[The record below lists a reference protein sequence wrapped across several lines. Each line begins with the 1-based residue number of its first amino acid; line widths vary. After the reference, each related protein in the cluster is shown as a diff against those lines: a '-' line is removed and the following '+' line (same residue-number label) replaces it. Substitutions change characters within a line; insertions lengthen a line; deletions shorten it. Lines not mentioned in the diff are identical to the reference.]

1 MAVTNLSQLL
11 QHSAA
16 SFPDKGIAC
25 LQDGQVRRMAYGDL
39 LHLAQSNAVQVRNL
53 AGQGRPIFLIHF
65 DNHWDNIVWFWSV
78 VLAGFIPAMS
88 TPLVVDLEQREKHL
102 IHLHRL
108 LDDPIV
114 LTSTRLQD
122 DLTTSNPSLRLQ
134 IRLVEKFDDEIL
146 EYHGTGS
153 PATERSNI
161 AALMLTSGSTGHAK
175 AVTLQHD
182 QVLTALK
189 GKSQYHGT
197 TSEDAFLNWIGLD
210 HVANLTEIHLH
221 AMYLGADQVHLP
233 AGDVINDPLLFL
245 QQCAQHRVAYSFAP
259 NFFLATLLRSLQRA
273 EKSSDMPPRMDLSY
287 LRALISGGEANVVE
301 TCDDLSKIL
310 MDYGAPRNLIRPGFG
325 MTETCAGSIY
335 GKNCPDYDMSR
346 GLEFASLGACV
357 PGITLRVVESSGN
370 VLNNSEVGYLEISG
384 PIVFNGYYNNPTA
397 TAEAFPTKDWFRT
410 GDLAFIDDAG
420 QLNMTGRAKDT
431 VNINGLKYP
440 IQELETAIEEAG
452 IEGMTPSYTAI
463 FPYRAKDSSTEAI
476 VVVYLP
482 EYSTEDVATRVK
494 VAKSVSQVLL
504 QICAVRPYEILPL
517 TVEHLPKSSL
527 GKLSRAK
534 LRRAFEE
541 GKFKEIVD
549 LNSRLVTEYQQQ
561 FYTAPRNDNEAR
573 LLEVVRSSLDLA
585 DSVKIGID
593 TDFSDLGVT
602 SVEILRVKSRIDAAL
617 HLSKALPVG
626 TLLVNRTIRQL
637 GEAIAVLQESPY
649 EPMTILQ
656 PDGSKIPLWLV
667 HPGVGEV
674 LIFMQLARYMTDR
687 PVYGLRARGLDGE
700 KPFDSIPE
708 AVQTYY
714 ASIRRAQPKGPYAIA
729 GYSYGSNLA
738 FEVAKLIE
746 EDGDE
751 VKFLGAF
758 DQPPRLAAR
767 SQQFDWVDCVLF
779 VSFFLGLITE
789 EQAKYTLGS
798 QLRTMSRDDALS
810 HILDNAPE
818 DRVEELAITRKKL
831 ADWAGVA
838 FQLKVIG
845 REYDPTGTVARLD
858 CFYAAPLPE
867 VASTME
873 EWDAIIAEWAPFVR
887 GEVGYHRVDGGH
899 YDMITTHVRSFQK
912 RLKQILDERGA

>member
-1 MAVTNLSQLL
+1 MAVTHLSELL
-11 QHSAA
+11 RRSAA
-16 SFPDKGIAC
+16 SFPNKGITF
-25 LQDGQVRRMAYGDL
+25 LQNGQTRYMSYSDL
-39 LHLAQSNAVQVRNL
+39 LSLAENNAATVRKL
-53 AGQGRPIFLIHF
+53 AGRGSPIFLIHF
-65 DNHWDNIVWFWSV
+65 DNHWNNIVWFWSV
-78 VLAGFIPAMS
+78 VLGGYIPAMS
-88 TPLVVDLEQREKHL
+88 TPLVSDLEQRSKHL
-102 IHLHRL
+102 QHLYNL
-108 LDDPIV
+108 LEDPIV
-114 LTSTRLQD
+114 LTSAHLQS
-122 DLTTSNPSLRLQ
+122 DLAAVDSEIQLQVRAIEQFDNEVLEWQGTCSPTTESS
-134 IRLVEKFDDEIL
+134 D
-146 EYHGTGS
+146 
-153 PATERSNI
+153 I

-175 AVTLQHD
+175 AVTLRHN
-182 QVLTALK
+182 QVKTALK
-189 GKSQYHGT
+189 GKSQYHET
-197 TSEDAFLNWIGLD
+197 TPDDVFLSWIGMD

-221 AMYLGADQVHLP
+221 AMLLGASQVQIP

-245 QQCAQHRVAYSFAP
+245 KQCAEHRVAYTFAP
-259 NFFLATLLRSLQRA
+259 NFFLATLLRTLQKS
-273 EKSSDMPPRMDLSY
+273 EKSLDMDLSP

-301 TCDDLSKIL
+301 TCDDLSKML
-310 MDYGAPRNLIRPGFG
+310 MEYGAPRSLIRPGFG

-335 GKNCPDYDMSR
+335 GKDCPDYDISR

-357 PGITLRVVESSGN
+357 PGINVRVVEASGN
-370 VLNNSEVGYLEISG
+370 VLNSGEVGYLEVSG
-384 PIVFNGYYNNPTA
+384 PIVFTGYYNNPTA
-397 TAEAFPTKDWFRT
+397 TAESFPTKDWFRT

-420 QLNMTGRAKDT
+420 QLTMTGRAKDT

-440 IQELETAIEEAG
+440 IQELETAIEEAN
-452 IEGMTPSYTAI
+452 IEGVTPSYTAI
-463 FPYRAKDSSTEAI
+463 FPHRAKGSSTEAM

-482 EYSTEDVATRVK
+482 DYKQDDVETRVK
-494 VAKSVSQVLL
+494 IARSVSQILL
-504 QICAVRPYEILPL
+504 QICAVRPYEIIPL

-541 GKFKEIVD
+541 GKFKKIVD
-549 LNSRLVTEYQQQ
+549 MNAGLIAEYQQN
-561 FYTAPRNDNEAR
+561 FYTAPRNKMEAK
-573 LLEVVRSSLDLA
+573 LLEVVRSSLDIA
-585 DSVKIGID
+585 ESIKIGID

-602 SVEILRVKSRIDAAL
+602 SVEILRLKSRIDVAL
-617 HLSKALPVG
+617 QLSKSLPIG

-637 GEAIAVLQESPY
+637 ARAIANLQDSPY

-656 PDGSKIPLWLV
+656 PEGNKTPLWLV

-674 LIFMQLARYMTDR
+674 LIFIQLARYMTDR

-700 KPFDSIPE
+700 KPFDNIPE

-714 ASIRRAQPKGPYAIA
+714 DSIRRTQPKGPYAIA

-746 EDGDE
+746 ADGDE

-758 DQPPRLAAR
+758 DQPPHLAAR
-767 SQQFDWVDCVLF
+767 SQQFDWVSCVLF

-789 EQAKYTLGS
+789 EQAKYTLGDV
-798 QLRTMSRDDALS
+798 LKTMSRDDALT
-810 HILDNAPE
+810 HILNGAPA
-818 DRVEELAITRKKL
+818 DRIDELAITKKKL

-838 FQLKVIG
+838 FQLKLIG
-845 REYDPTGTVARLD
+845 RDYDPKGKVARLD

-873 EWDAIIAEWAPFVR
+873 EWDAIIAEWTPFVE

-912 RLKQILDERGA
+912 KLKQILEERGV

>member
-11 QHSAA
+11 QHSATA
-16 SFPDKGIAC
+16 FPNKGITC
-25 LQDGQVRRMAYGDL
+25 LQDGRTCHTSYSDL
-39 LHLAQSNAVQVRNL
+39 FSIAEINAAQIRKL
-53 AGQGRPIFLIHF
+53 AGRGSPIFLIHF

-78 VLAGFIPAMS
+78 VLAGYIPAMS
-88 TPLVVDLEQREKHL
+88 TPLVSDGEQREKHL
-102 IHLHRL
+102 LHLHRL
-108 LDDPIV
+108 LEDPIV
-114 LTSTRLQD
+114 LTSTRLQS
-122 DLTTSNPSLRLQ
+122 DLATSDSQFQLQ
-134 IRLVEKFDDEIL
+134 IRPIEKFGDESS
-146 EYHGTGS
+146 EWSGTSSSVMGS
-153 PATERSNI
+153 SDI

-175 AVTLQHD
+175 AVTLRHGQI
-182 QVLTALK
+182 VAALN
-189 GKSQYHGT
+189 GKSQYHET
-197 TSEDAFLNWIGLD
+197 TSEDVFLSWIGMD

-221 AMYLGADQVHLP
+221 AMHLGADQVQLP

-245 QQCAQHRVAYSFAP
+245 QQCAQHRVSYTFAP
-259 NFFLATLLRSLQRA
+259 NFFLATLLRSLQKG
-273 EKSSDMPPRMDLSY
+273 EQLSSMDLSR

-310 MDYGAPRNLIRPGFG
+310 MDYGAPRSLIRPGFG

-335 GKNCPDYDMSR
+335 GKNCPEYDISR
-346 GLEFASLGACV
+346 GLEFASLGSCV
-357 PGITLRVVESSGN
+357 PGMFVRVVESSGR
-370 VLNNSEVGYLEISG
+370 VLNSSEVGYLEVSG
-384 PIVFNGYYNNPTA
+384 PVVFSGYYNNYSA
-397 TAEAFPTKDWFRT
+397 TTEAFPTKEWFRT

-420 QLNMTGRAKDT
+420 QLTMTGRAKDT

-440 IQELETAIEEAG
+440 IQELETAIEEADIKG
-452 IEGMTPSYTAI
+452 LTPSYTAI
-463 FPYRAKDSSTEAI
+463 FPHRVKGSSTEAI

-482 EYSTEDVATRVK
+482 DYSPEHVETRVK
-494 VAKSVSQVLL
+494 VARSVSQ
-504 QICAVRPYEILPL
+504 
-517 TVEHLPKSSL
+517 SSL

-549 LNSRLVTEYQQQ
+549 MNNRLVAEYQQH
-561 FYTAPRNDNEAR
+561 FYTAPRNKTEAK
-573 LLEVVRSSLDLA
+573 LLDVVRSSLDIA
-585 DSVKIGID
+585 ESIKIGID

-602 SVEILRVKSRIDAAL
+602 SVEILRLKSRIDVAL
-617 HLSKALPVG
+617 RLSKSLPIG

-637 GEAIAVLQESPY
+637 GKAIAALQESPY

-656 PDGSKIPLWLV
+656 PDGNKTPLWLV

-674 LIFMQLARYMTDR
+674 LIFIQLARYMTDR

-700 KPFDSIPE
+700 QPFTSISE
-708 AVQTYY
+708 AVQAYHE
-714 ASIRRAQPKGPYAIA
+714 SIRRTQPKGPYAIA

-746 EDGDE
+746 ADGDE

-758 DQPPRLAAR
+758 DQPPHLAAR

-789 EQAKYTLGS
+789 EQAKHTLGCH
-798 QLRTMSRDDALS
+798 LRNLSREDALS
-810 HILDNAPE
+810 HILDNAPK
-818 DRVEELAITRKKL
+818 DRVDELAITRKKL

-845 REYDPTGTVARLD
+845 REYDPTGKVARLD

-867 VASTME
+867 VASTMK
-873 EWDAIIAEWAPFVR
+873 EWDAIIAEWAPFVK
-887 GEVGYHRVDGGH
+887 GDVGYHRVDGGH

-912 RLKQILDERGA
+912 RLKQVLEDRGV

>member
-1 MAVTNLSQLL
+1 MAIKNLSQLL

-16 SFPDKGIAC
+16 AFPSKGITY
-25 LQDGQVRRMAYGDL
+25 LQNGYTRHMTYSDLLSLSESNATQVRK
-39 LHLAQSNAVQVRNL
+39 L

-65 DNHWDNIVWFWSV
+65 DNHWDNIVWFWSI
-78 VLAGFIPAMS
+78 VLAGYIPAMS
-88 TPLVVDLEQREKHL
+88 TPLVSDHEQREKHL
-102 IHLHRL
+102 VHLHRL

-114 LTSTRLQD
+114 LTSNRFQG
-122 DLTTSNPSLRLQ
+122 DLATSDPDLRLQ
-134 IRLVEKFDDEIL
+134 LRPIEEFSDGVL
-146 EYHGTGS
+146 ESRQTCS
-153 PATERSNI
+153 PAVKSSDI
-161 AALMLTSGSTGHAK
+161 ATLMLTSGSTGHAK
-175 AVTLQHD
+175 AVTLRHG
-182 QVLTALK
+182 QVVAALK
-189 GKSQYHGT
+189 GKSQYHET
-197 TSEDAFLNWIGLD
+197 TSEDVFLSWIGMD

-221 AMYLGADQVHLP
+221 AMYLGAEQVQIP

-245 QQCAQHRVAYSFAP
+245 EQCGQHRVSYTFAP
-259 NFFLATLLRSLQRA
+259 NFFLVTLLRSLQ
-273 EKSSDMPPRMDLSY
+273 KSGKSLRIGLSR
-287 LRALISGGEANVVE
+287 LRALISGGEANGVE

-310 MDYGAPRNLIRPGFG
+310 MDYGAPRSLIRPGFG

-335 GKNCPDYDMSR
+335 GKNCPEYDISR
-346 GLEFASLGACV
+346 GLEFASLGSCV
-357 PGITLRVVESSGN
+357 PGMSVRVVESSGR
-370 VLNNSEVGYLEISG
+370 VLSSGEVGYLEVSG
-384 PIVFNGYYNNPTA
+384 PIVFEGYYNNHTA

-420 QLNMTGRAKDT
+420 QLTMTGRAKDT

-452 IEGMTPSYTAI
+452 IEGVTPSYTAI
-463 FPYRAKDSSTEAI
+463 FPHRAKGSSTEAI

-482 EYSTEDVATRVK
+482 EYRPDDVETRVK
-494 VAKSVSQVLL
+494 VVRSVSQVLL
-504 QICAVRPYEILPL
+504 QICAVRPHEIIPL
-517 TVEHLPKSSL
+517 AVEHLPKSSL

-549 LNSRLVTEYQQQ
+549 MNSHLIAEYQRH
-561 FYTAPRNDNEAR
+561 FYTAPRNKNEAK
-573 LLEVVRSSLDLA
+573 LLEVVRSSLDI
-585 DSVKIGID
+585 SESTKIGID

-602 SVEILRVKSRIDAAL
+602 SVEILRVKSRIDTAL
-617 HLSKALPVG
+617 QLSKPLPIG

-637 GEAIAVLQESPY
+637 WKAIATLQESPY

-656 PDGSKIPLWLV
+656 PEGNKTPLWLV

-674 LIFMQLARYMTDR
+674 LIFIQLARYMTDR

-700 KPFDSIPE
+700 KPFINISE
-708 AVQTYY
+708 AVQAYY
-714 ASIRRAQPKGPYAIA
+714 DSIRRAQPEGPYAIA

-746 EDGDE
+746 ADGDE

-758 DQPPRLAAR
+758 DQPPHLAAR

-789 EQAKYTLGS
+789 EQAKHTLGS
-798 QLRTMSRDDALS
+798 HLRTMSQEDALS
-810 HILDNAPE
+810 QILNHAPE
-818 DRVEELAITRKKL
+818 ERVKELAITKKKL

-845 REYDPTGTVARLD
+845 REYDPNGQVARLD

-873 EWDAIIAEWAPFVR
+873 EWDAIIAEWAPFIK
-887 GEVGYHRVDGGH
+887 GDVGYHRVDGGH

-912 RLKQILDERGA
+912 KLKQVLEERGV